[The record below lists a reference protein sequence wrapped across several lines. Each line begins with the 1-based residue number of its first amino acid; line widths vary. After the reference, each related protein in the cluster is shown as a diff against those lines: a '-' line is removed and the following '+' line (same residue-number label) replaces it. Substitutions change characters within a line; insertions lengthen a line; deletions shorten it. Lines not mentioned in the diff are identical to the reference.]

1 MTLIDITDSESFKM
15 KAKIAGTTP
24 AAGHTKDVKIA
35 QPLNQLSKFWRT
47 LEMPVIKCEKN
58 HLLTGSENWVSSHQ
72 LYLKCNGQSNEK
84 FRVSHSQ

>member
-35 QPLNQLSKFWRT
+35 
-47 LEMPVIKCEKN
+47 
-58 HLLTGSENWVSSHQ
+58 
-72 LYLKCNGQSNEK
+72 
-84 FRVSHSQ
+84 